1 MGEKSG
7 TILLVIAALIIGIF
21 VFVKGMV
28 PVVETK
34 GDTIESQIT
43 STTIVDPG

>member
-34 GDTIESQIT
+34 GDAIETQIT
-43 STTIVDPG
+43 TTNIADPL